1 MQLPDWAAR
10 HPLALMLA
18 ACVAG
23 GLLLGWLANPLPPET
38 TVRHGEASWA
48 PPRAAEIQRFN
59 DATFLSLRQSTVWPA
74 PGKAGTAGNAG
85 NTVASAPP
93 WSLVGIVLTP
103 RPVALVLDTASAQVE
118 RVATGSA
125 LPDGATLEKIERDAI
140 SVSSAG
146 CNRRIELFHIPQDAE
161 TGACKPAA
169 AADASPAGPG
179 EHK

>member
-59 DATFLSLRQSTVWPA
+59 DATFLSLRQSTVT
-74 PGKAGTAGNAG
+74 GFH
-85 NTVASAPP
+85 
-93 WSLVGIVLTP
+93 VL
-103 RPVALVLDTASAQVE
+103 
-118 RVATGSA
+118 RVHSWLLYARWRWFQLLITSGLEEATQKS
-125 LPDGATLEKIERDAI
+125 ATLP
-140 SVSSAG
+140 SSM
-146 CNRRIELFHIPQDAE
+146 
-161 TGACKPAA
+161 
-169 AADASPAGPG
+169 SPALLQPSTTSLPTSLGLRRPSQTSLTCG
-179 EHK
+179 ICPSRESSPDISWSS